1 LKNLGHPWRRETV
14 FPFFF
19 FLSKIVHLLIEIDPR
34 GETQRNP
41 GDLKA
46 GIPFKGLPPTPLTAP
61 GNSKAN

>member
-34 GETQRNP
+34 GAQFIDGYKQAVLSEMNMLLTT
-41 GDLKA
+41 A
-46 GIPFKGLPPTPLTAP
+46 GFPKIP
-61 GNSKAN
+61 